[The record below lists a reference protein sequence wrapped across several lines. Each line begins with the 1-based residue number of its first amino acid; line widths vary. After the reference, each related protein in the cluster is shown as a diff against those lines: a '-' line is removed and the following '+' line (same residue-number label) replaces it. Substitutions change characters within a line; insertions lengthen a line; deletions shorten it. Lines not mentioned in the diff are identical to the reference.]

1 MSKPVY
7 SIEAPDQARLKVAR
21 AEIEAIIQKHDLAG
35 AVALHT
41 PGMAEWF
48 YQVNPSYSVLH
59 VDEQAGTAR
68 VRSLLVDYGGDRQ
81 AQLRDQACTANMV
94 AALAANLRNG
104 AGMFAFL
111 QQVVDQAARAE
122 HGPAGFVADPGEG
135 KIQ

>member
-7 SIEAPDQARLKVAR
+7 SIDAPDQARLKVAR

-35 AVALHT
+35 AVVLHT

-68 VRSLLVDYGGDRQ
+68 VKSRLVDYGGRRQ
-81 AQLRDQACTANMV
+81 LQLLDQACTANMV
-94 AALAANLRNG
+94 ASLASELRLG

-111 QQVVDQAARAE
+111 QRVVDHAAHAE
-122 HGPAGFVADPGEG
+122 HTPATFVADPTEG
-135 KIQ
+135 KPQ